1 MNFVKKV
8 VENKID
14 DSVHAQFIRFGKGE
28 YKGRFPLN
36 LRKSKKIKF
45 KSGYEFSN
53 DLVKLCALFG
63 NCKISGIVTSKEDIS
78 DIMGVNNIKGNS
90 ETKKGGLFYVNNI
103 DEQEITPEKLLEL
116 EKAAY
121 FTLLDIEGDGFKIK
135 MKKILPKPGKNE
147 KKIDDKFCQLEA
159 DEKYYSIIKEDFFWD
174 VVEAKKIQIKHTLL
188 IESIIMPKD
197 EKDFAKIRELS
208 KRKGKMVRQITADD
222 KESIKEHEFEA

>member
-1 MNFVKKV
+1 MNFVKNIFDK
-8 VENKID
+8 EID
-14 DSVHAQFIRFGKGE
+14 EKTHQQFTRFGKGE

-135 MKKILPKPGKNE
+135 MKKKLPKPGKNE

-159 DEKYYSIIKEDFFWD
+159 DEKYYSKIKEYFFWD
-174 VVEAKKIQIKHTLL
+174 MPEAKKISIKHSII
-188 IESIIMPKD
+188 IEQLIMPKG
-197 EKDFAKIRELS
+197 EKDYAKMRELA
-208 KRKGKMVRQITADD
+208 KRKGKLIRNVEIDD
-222 KESIKEHEFEA
+222 KTLVKEIEFEA